1 VEHASDITL
10 WIAFLL
16 YAGAFAYF
24 LYHLF
29 SKRAIMNRIGMILVA
44 AGLVLHAAALVTR
57 GIEAGH
63 LPVVGAY
70 ESLVL
75 VAFSLA
81 LVYHVLESFTR
92 IQAIG
97 LYAMPVVLLLLA
109 VAWTRYKAPR
119 ALAPALR
126 SDIVGLH
133 AVVTLLAAGF
143 FYVAGGAA
151 IIYLI
156 ERSQLKRR
164 NLGPVLGRLPSLG
177 ALDKLVY
184 HAVLLGLP
192 FLTMGMV
199 AGVIRAVTYHVS
211 NWFCRSAG
219 AAGTGFV
226 GGLRRFAVGSHAPWL
241 GRQQGVVAGDN
252 RTGAAV
258 RDPFCRHSVPEQL
271 SQVRGLSDA
280 HRENRSLSDARRH
293 HRHKP
298 QDRQP
303 GAARAAGAGRR
314 CGTTSVAGSAW

>member
-1 VEHASDITL
+1 LEHASVITL

-29 SKRAIMNRIGMILVA
+29 SKRAIMNRIGMILA
-44 AGLVLHAAALVTR
+44 AGGLVFHAVALITR
-57 GIEAGH
+57 GIDAGH

-75 VAFSLA
+75 VAFSLT

-97 LYAMPVVLLLLA
+97 LYVMPVVLLLLT
-109 VAWTRYKAPR
+109 VAWTRYEAPG
-119 ALAPALR
+119 ALVPALR
-126 SDIVGLH
+126 GDIVGLH
-133 AVVTLLAAGF
+133 AMVTLLAAGCL
-143 FYVAGGAA
+143 YVAGGAA

-156 ERSQLKRR
+156 ERGQLKRR
-164 NLGPVLGRLPSLG
+164 HLGPVLGRLPSLG

-211 NWFCRSAG
+211 DWWFDPLVLLALALWAVYVVLLWGHMRRGWGGSKASWL
-219 AAGTGFV
+219 AITGLVLLFV
-226 GGLRRFAVGSHAPWL
+226 IRFAAIPYLSNFHKY
-241 GRQQGVVAGDN
+241 
-252 RTGAAV
+252 GA
-258 RDPFCRHSVPEQL
+258 
-271 SQVRGLSDA
+271 
-280 HRENRSLSDARRH
+280 
-293 HRHKP
+293 
-298 QDRQP
+298 
-303 GAARAAGAGRR
+303 
-314 CGTTSVAGSAW
+314 